1 MAHGELTRVR
11 AVDSIVVVETS
22 IDRALAIAGLMA
34 WVGRVVGLDVPE
46 ATSHDQEGR

>member
-22 IDRALAIAGLMA
+22 IGPVWATAVLMA
-34 WVGRVVGLDVPE
+34 WADLVSAPDVLE
-46 ATSHDQEGR
+46 ATSHDPQAQ